1 MTQMIDYLQEYRL
14 RSKLIG
20 TIILLPYEKEIMY
33 HFPFFFFNLL
43 LVPATGKQSKVEPL
57 WTSPASDVCG
67 SDKRF
72 LFFELGVFDFSP
84 LVSWETS

>member
-1 MTQMIDYLQEYRL
+1 
-14 RSKLIG
+14 
-20 TIILLPYEKEIMY
+20 LLPYEKEIMY
-33 HFPFFFFNLL
+33 HLPFFFFILL
-43 LVPATGKQSKVEPL
+43 LVSATGEQSEVEPL